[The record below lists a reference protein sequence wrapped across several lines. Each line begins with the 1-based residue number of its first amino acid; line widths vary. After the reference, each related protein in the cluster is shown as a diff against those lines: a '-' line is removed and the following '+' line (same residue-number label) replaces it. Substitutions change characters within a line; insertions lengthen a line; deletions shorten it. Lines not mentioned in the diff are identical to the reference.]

1 MPPWMI
7 QFSDA
12 CDVSADSVWVG
23 DTHVGLN
30 VEGGAGCIARKP
42 HSNQHTSPPVQS
54 VTSTF
59 RRGEGGGARSPE
71 RVPLCTAPRVPDPGK
86 AAMPPHELTG
96 LPLASFP
103 ETEGIFSIPTGH
115 DFFFGL
121 TSRHIRGARR
131 PAPVAVLKPCVLTA
145 CCLGPLKDPMGII
158 ASCVNSASLLR
169 GLNRR
174 RGLHTLI
181 WLIPSAI
188 RGGLKAS

>member
-1 MPPWMI
+1 MCRRTACGWEI
-7 QFSDA
+7 RTSDLMWKEEQ
-12 CDVSADSVWVG
+12 VVLRGSPILTN
-23 DTHVGLN
+23 THHLRSRV
-30 VEGGAGCIARKP
+30 
-42 HSNQHTSPPVQS
+42 SPPLS
-54 VTSTF
+54 E
-59 RRGEGGGARSPE
+59 GERGGGARSPE